1 MTRASLT
8 WICGLTLI
16 CGGTAGA
23 QIPESLKV
31 PGTEVVLL
39 KALGKGKQIY
49 VCSAKPGDDSQFA
62 WVLDRPQAELL
73 DEKGNAI
80 GKHYKGPVWEAAD
93 GSKVGGQVAQR
104 ANAPGANAIPWL
116 LLKASSHEGSGT
128 FARVSYIQRV
138 DTEGGVAPAAG
149 CDKSHAG
156 AEVPADYQATY
167 LFYVPEP
174 ETPLKSLP
182 YSPSLD
188 LTDMDR
194 SANPCEDFYRYTCGG
209 WLKNNPIPADQ
220 SGWSV
225 YQKLGQD
232 NERFLWGILEDTAK
246 ANPARSTVEREIGD
260 FFAACMD
267 EAAAEKAGAAPLDEE
282 FAAIRA
288 LKSVADF
295 PALLAREH
303 VAQNFGM
310 LFSFSANQDYAD
322 SSREIAFAG
331 AGGLGLPD
339 RDYYTKTDAKSEEIR
354 KKYVAHVER
363 TLELAGDP
371 AAESAKEAA
380 AIMRIETEL
389 AKASLTRVEQ
399 RDPYKLFHKM
409 DRAQLQALTPA
420 LNWTAY
426 LKASGLGELNVYN
439 VTEPAFFKEV
449 QTLLTATPLA
459 DWKAYMRWHA
469 THARAAYL
477 SKAFVEANFDFFGKY
492 LRGTPEL
499 RPRWKR
505 CVQYVDSDL
514 GEALGQVFVERTF
527 GPDMKARTLTM
538 TKEIEKAME
547 DDIKQLP
554 WMSEATRQQALEKLH
569 AVTNKIGYPDK
580 WRDYSSIRIER
591 GDFAGDAE
599 RAAIFEGRRQL
610 AKIGKPVDRGEWGM
624 TPPTVNAYYDP
635 QMNDINFPAGVLQPP
650 VFDPKMD
657 DAPNYGDTG
666 GTIGHELTHGFDD
679 EGRQFDAR
687 GNLHDWWTE
696 ADAKEFQKR
705 ADCVADQYG
714 QYTVVDEIK
723 INSRLTL
730 GEDVADLGGELLSY
744 MAWKDA
750 TRDQKLT
757 PIDGL
762 TPEQRFFVG
771 FAQWACGDERA
782 ESKRVHAI
790 TDPHSPPEY
799 RVNGVVAN
807 MPEFAA
813 AFACK
818 VGQPMVREKPCR
830 VW

>member
-1 MTRASLT
+1 MRLSCFFLFA
-8 WICGLTLI
+8 
-16 CGGTAGA
+16 AVAAFA
-23 QIPESLKV
+23 Q
-31 PGTEVVLL
+31 T
-39 KALGKGKQIY
+39 
-49 VCSAKPGDDSQFA
+49 
-62 WVLDRPQAELL
+62 
-73 DEKGNAI
+73 
-80 GKHYKGPVWEAAD
+80 
-93 GSKVGGQVAQR
+93 
-104 ANAPGANAIPWL
+104 
-116 LLKASSHEGSGT
+116 
-128 FARVSYIQRV
+128 
-138 DTEGGVAPAAG
+138 
-149 CDKSHAG
+149 
-156 AEVPADYQATY
+156 
-167 LFYVPEP
+167 P

-194 SANPCEDFYRYTCGG
+194 SVNPCEDFYRYSCGG
-209 WLKNNPIPADQ
+209 WLKKNPIPSDQ
-220 SGWSV
+220 SSWSV
-225 YQKLGQD
+225 YSKLTQD

-246 ANPARSTVEREIGD
+246 PNPARSAVEREIGD

-267 EAAAEKAGAAPLDEE
+267 EPAVEKAGAGPLREE
-282 FAAIRA
+282 LAAIRA

-295 PALLAREH
+295 PELLAREH
-303 VAQNFGM
+303 LAQNFGM
-310 LFSFSANQDYAD
+310 LFGFSASQDYAD

-354 KKYVAHVER
+354 KKYVAHVQQM
-363 TLELAGDP
+363 LELAGDP
-371 AAESAKEAA
+371 RAQSAREAQ
-380 AIMRIETEL
+380 AIMGIETAM

-420 LNWTAY
+420 LNWTRY
-426 LKASGLGELNVYN
+426 LKASGLGELNEYN
-439 VTEPAFFKEV
+439 VTEPAFFKEL
-449 QTLLTATPLA
+449 QTLLTTTRV
-459 DWKAYMRWHA
+459 DQWQAYMRWHLV
-469 THARAAYL
+469 HARAAYL
-477 SKAFVEANFDFFGKY
+477 STAFVEANFEFFGKY

-505 CVQYVDSDL
+505 CVQYVDGDL

-538 TKEIEKAME
+538 TQEIEKAME

-554 WMSEATRQQALEKLH
+554 WMSEATRQQALLKLH

-591 GDFAGDAE
+591 GDFAGNVY
-599 RAAIFEGRRQL
+599 RAAVFEGRRQL

-679 EGRQFDAR
+679 EGRQFDAH

-705 ADCVADQYG
+705 ADCVADQYA
-714 QYTVVDEIK
+714 QYTVVDDIK

-730 GEDVADLGGELLSY
+730 GEDVADLGGELLAY

-750 TRDQKLT
+750 TRDQKLA
-757 PIDGL
+757 PVNGF
-762 TPEQRFFVG
+762 TPEQRFFIG

-799 RVNGVVAN
+799 RINGVAAN
-807 MPEFAA
+807 MPEFGA